1 MSFDEPKIRQIKA
14 ARDTQGE
21 HFIVSY
27 ASPGQDSQIDFKARL
42 ISRAILTPGKDMQAM
57 FQIKFLLENEYF
69 DITIDHNFVDSYFVD
84 IGSSLT
90 TYIRLKVKS
99 KIMGSSLMLGWFS
112 LAARLETG
120 FRKLTHDINQTF
132 R

>member
-1 MSFDEPKIRQIKA
+1 
-14 ARDTQGE
+14 
-21 HFIVSY
+21 
-27 ASPGQDSQIDFKARL
+27 
-42 ISRAILTPGKDMQAM
+42 MQAM

-112 LAARLETG
+112 LAARLEAG